1 MESNVGYRGIG
12 PEAGTF
18 IPESEAFAYALER
31 CQTGT
36 KEEKKEF
43 IEWYYSGNW
52 IRTGEQ

>member
-1 MESNVGYRGIG
+1 MKSNVGYRGIG

-18 IPESEAFAYALER
+18 IPESEAFAYALKR
-31 CQTGT
+31 CQAGT